1 MKRSV
6 ESTITFILMLLFF
19 PIILLFMLFILIA
32 TPFDYLKY
40 KRTRYYKDT
49 KEKYSLFCATSYYIK
64 LYDLIKEENLPID
77 YYRYNNGSFITGYG
91 FFVYKDI
98 LILSGYVLCHDEEKN
113 IWLVE
118 TDDEY
123 VDIKDDVEDEIKA
136 CNDFLKK
143 EVCKRAVVLI
153 DEDDFNE
160 HPELK
165 YDNIEILP
173 IINGSYKNAIE
184 TILQQ
189 EQGR

>member
-1 MKRSV
+1 
-6 ESTITFILMLLFF
+6 MLLFF

-49 KEKYSLFCATSYYIK
+49 KEKYSLFCAKSYYIE
-64 LYDLIKEENLPID
+64 LYGLIKEENLPID
-77 YYRYNNGSFITGYG
+77 YYRCNNGCFITGYG
-91 FFVYKDI
+91 FFVHKDI
-98 LILSGYVLCHDEEKN
+98 LILSGDALCYDEEKN

-118 TDDEY
+118 VDDEY
-123 VDIKDDVEDEIKA
+123 IDIKDDVEDEIKA
-136 CNDFLKK
+136 CNDFLEK

-165 YDNIEILP
+165 YDNIEFLP